1 MAKNTKTTKKGTIEE
16 HTLKDHEIMQKNVSF
31 YEVLFTAWMDNRME
45 KDKQILTLSALA
57 IGLLMTFRSEIKD
70 FCSFFIL
77 ALASSSFTG
86 SMIVVL
92 GIFKKN
98 SDFIMQLI
106 QKSNKGEQTDK
117 EEKEMVDN
125 ERSLRNQTLLA
136 FWLFIVGVGFTF
148 ILSAYRIVPEI
159 LKGV

>member
-1 MAKNTKTTKKGTIEE
+1 MAKNTKTMKRGTIEE

-31 YEVLFTAWMDNRME
+31 YEVLFAAWLDNRME
-45 KDKQILTLSALA
+45 KDKQILTLSGLA
-57 IGLLMTFRSEIKD
+57 IGLLMTFRSEIDD

-77 ALASSSFTG
+77 VLASSSFTG

-106 QKSNKGEQTDK
+106 QKSNKGELADK
-117 EEKEMVDN
+117 EEKEMVNN
-125 ERSLRNQTLLA
+125 ERSLQSQTFLA
-136 FWLFIVGVGFTF
+136 FWLFIIGVVFTF
-148 ILSAYRIVPEI
+148 ILSAYRIIPVI

>member
-1 MAKNTKTTKKGTIEE
+1 MAKD
-16 HTLKDHEIMQKNVSF
+16 TLKNQEIMQKNVSF

-77 ALASSSFTG
+77 ALASLSFTG

-98 SDFIMQLI
+98 SDYLMQLI
-106 QKSNKGEQTDK
+106 RESNKREQTDK
-117 EEKEMVDN
+117 EKKEIVDN
-125 ERSLRNQTLLA
+125 ERTLQSRTFLA

>member
-1 MAKNTKTTKKGTIEE
+1 MAKDTKTTKKGTIEE

-31 YEVLFTAWMDNRME
+31 YEVLFTAWLENRLE
-45 KDKQILTLSALA
+45 KDKQILTLSGLA
-57 IGLLMTFRSEIKD
+57 IGLLMTFRSEIDD
-70 FCSFFIL
+70 FCSLFIL
-77 ALASSSFTG
+77 VLASFSFTG

-98 SDFIMQLI
+98 SDYLMQLI

-117 EEKEMVDN
+117 EKKEMVDN
-125 ERSLRNQTLLA
+125 ERTLQNQTFLA

-148 ILSAYRIVPEI
+148 ILSAYKIVPVI

>member
-1 MAKNTKTTKKGTIEE
+1 MAKD
-16 HTLKDHEIMQKNVSF
+16 TLKNQEIMQKNVSF

-77 ALASSSFTG
+77 ALASLSFTG

-98 SDFIMQLI
+98 SDYLMQLI
-106 QKSNKGEQTDK
+106 QKSNKREQTDK
-117 EEKEMVDN
+117 EKKEIVDN
-125 ERSLRNQTLLA
+125 ERTLQSRTSWA
-136 FWLFIVGVGFTF
+136 FLLFIVGVGFTF
-148 ILSAYRIVPEI
+148 ILSAYKIVPVI
-159 LKGV
+159 LRGV